1 MRDVAR
7 SAALSLMAAV
17 FLIALPLSAQIRLA
31 VPSYQNPGT
40 TIWKNWA
47 AQGPGANGLMIVN
60 LKNGD
65 DTSYKS
71 SIDTAIQNARKQGI
85 LVIGYTYTGYATRD
99 PKIVRQRIDS
109 VYANYLVDGIF
120 FDEVN
125 NDCSGTNTFFP
136 SNYLYYQELT
146 NYVRQKGGAHITV
159 MNPGTP
165 SPDDCYMSITNIL
178 VNWESTAGYAA
189 YQTGYIDY
197 PWTHRYPADRFWH
210 MILGVTQAQ
219 MPAALSLASSRNA
232 GWVYIS
238 DSPTNAYNQV
248 PVYWTALGTA
258 IKAQG
263 TQSPYAV
270 ATTDRVSMKW
280 KAVGGAV
287 WQVYIDADQQ
297 ATTGYT
303 SSSIGVGAE
312 YMLESSAAGGTHL
325 YRYAG
330 SGADWAWTEIPANAI
345 TTHPDIGLNLVMFD
359 RAGLAGATAVTY
371 QIRSLDASYN
381 VLSTSY
387 TMPFSLQNG
396 SFVQDINNHP

>member
-7 SAALSLMAAV
+7 SAALSLMIAI
-17 FLIALPLSAQIRLA
+17 FLSALPLGAQTRLA

-40 TIWKNWA
+40 TTWNTWA
-47 AQGPGANGLMIVN
+47 AQGPGSNGLMIVN

-65 DTSYKS
+65 DTSYRS
-71 SIDTAIQNARKQGI
+71 SIDTAIQKARKQGI

-99 PKIVRQRIDS
+99 PKVIRQRIDA
-109 VYANYLVDGIF
+109 VYQNYLVDGIF

-125 NDCSGTNTFFP
+125 NDCSGTNTYFP

-159 MNPGTP
+159 MNPGTN

-189 YQTGYIDY
+189 YQTGYVDY
-197 PWTHRYPADRFWH
+197 PWVHRYPADRFWH
-210 MILGVTQAQ
+210 MILGVPQAQ
-219 MPAALSLASSRNA
+219 MASALSLASSRNA

-238 DSPTNAYNQV
+238 DSATNAYNQV

-258 IKAQG
+258 IKQQG
-263 TQSPYAV
+263 TQSPFAV
-270 ATTDRVSMKW
+270 ATTDRVSIKW
-280 KAVGGAV
+280 RAVGGSV

-297 ATTGYT
+297 STTGYT
-303 SSSIGVGAE
+303 GSGINVGAE
-312 YMLESSAAGGTHL
+312 YLLETSATGDTHL

-330 SGADWAWTEIPANAI
+330 SGGDWAWTEIPANGQG
-345 TTHPDIGLNLVMFD
+345 THPDVGINLVMFD
-359 RAGLAGATAVTY
+359 RAALAGATAVRF

-387 TMPFSLQNG
+387 PVPLSLENG
-396 SFVQDINNHP
+396 AFVQDVTNHP